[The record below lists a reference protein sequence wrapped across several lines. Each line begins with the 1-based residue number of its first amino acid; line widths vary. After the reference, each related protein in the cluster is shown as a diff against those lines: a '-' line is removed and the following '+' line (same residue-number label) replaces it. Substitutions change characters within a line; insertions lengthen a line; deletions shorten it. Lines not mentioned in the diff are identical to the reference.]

1 MHRVLIIFPEGQGT
15 WTSRGRQNRQ
25 EFLNI
30 AAYNVC
36 VYIMHTTGIRG
47 LVDLRGPGDIC
58 SGLRGKGPGGGG
70 NKWKKRTKITRA
82 RERESEK
89 EGE

>member
-1 MHRVLIIFPEGQGT
+1 MCT
-15 WTSRGRQNRQ
+15 
-25 EFLNI
+25 
-30 AAYNVC
+30 
-36 VYIMHTTGIRG
+36 MDIRG

-82 RERESEK
+82 RERERERARSK
-89 EGE
+89 ESGERRECKRETRHASLPRRLLTICPSGV